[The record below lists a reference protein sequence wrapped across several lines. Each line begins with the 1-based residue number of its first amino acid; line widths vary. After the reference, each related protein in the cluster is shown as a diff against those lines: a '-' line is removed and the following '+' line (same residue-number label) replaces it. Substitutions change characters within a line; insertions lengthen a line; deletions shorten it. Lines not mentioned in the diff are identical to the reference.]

1 MLEELYKKRRTQL
14 FLGFLI
20 GVAFGFLLDRGG
32 ATDFNIIVNQLL
44 LKDFRVLKII
54 FTAIITGMIGVH
66 LIVRFL
72 PPELQPKPCQ
82 WKPIIIGGLIF
93 GVGFAVLGLCPGTA
107 AGAMGTGAIHAI
119 FGVIGML
126 LGAGLFASVYTH
138 IEDFMSESDLGP
150 VTIPSYL
157 EINLWWVIGTLSILL
172 AIVMYLLERA
182 GF

>member
-1 MLEELYKKRRTQL
+1 MLKELYNKKRKQL

-44 LKDFRVLKII
+44 LRDFRVLKII

-66 LIVRFL
+66 IIVRYL

-126 LGAGLFASVYTH
+126 LGAGIFASVYTY
-138 IEDFMSESDLGP
+138 IEDFMAESDLGP
-150 VTIPSYL
+150 VTIPESL
-157 EINLWWVIGTLSILL
+157 EINKWWIILVFSIIL
-172 AIVMYLLERA
+172 AAIMFFLESA

>member
-1 MLEELYKKRRTQL
+1 MLEELYKKKRKQL
-14 FLGFLI
+14 LLGFLI
-20 GVAFGFLLDRGG
+20 GIGFGFLLDRGG

-66 LIVRFL
+66 LIVRYL
-72 PPELQPKPCQ
+72 PPELQPKSCQ

-107 AGAMGTGAIHAI
+107 AGAMGTGAVHAV

-126 LGAGLFASVYTH
+126 LGAGIFASVYTH
-138 IEDFMSESDLGP
+138 IEDFMGESDLGP
-150 VTIPSYL
+150 VTIPESL
-157 EINLWWVIGTLSILL
+157 SINKWWVILAFSIILSTI
-172 AIVMYLLERA
+172 MYLLERA

>member
-1 MLEELYKKRRTQL
+1 MLERLHGRKKLQL

-20 GVAFGFLLDRGG
+20 GIGFGFLLDRGG

-44 LKDFRVLKII
+44 LEDFRVLKII
-54 FTAIITGMIGVH
+54 FTAIITGMIGLHV
-66 LIVRFL
+66 IVKL
-72 PPELQPKPCQ
+72 TPAELQPKPCR

-126 LGAGLFASVYTH
+126 LGAGIFASVYTH
-138 IEDFMSESDLGP
+138 MEDFMADSDLGP
-150 VTIPSYL
+150 VTIPESL
-157 EINLWWVIGTLSILL
+157 EINEWWIILL
-172 AIVMYLLERA
+172 FSIILAAIMLFLERA
-182 GF
+182 GL